1 MTDLLLQIAVSN
13 VCISLALAVA
23 ALLVERIAKRPAI
36 AHLLWLLVFVKLLT
50 PPIVTIPVFTIPAP
64 ADTMPLDIDG
74 PTAGVAVEADAG
86 AFDVSPAEETNPTVW
101 EQTEPALLLAW
112 LFGSGFILIWS
123 LVRVYRFDRLLR
135 TGSETAPPEL
145 QARAARIAGR
155 LGLRSVPTIRTTS
168 AQLSPLVWWV
178 GGKVRV
184 VIPQSLLDQM
194 DTEHSQWVLA
204 HELAHVRRRDYLVR
218 WLEWLACVCFWWNP
232 LVWWGRCRLR
242 GNEEICCDDLVLAS
256 LKPKPRTYA
265 DSLLNVIEHLA
276 SPVIRPPAVAS
287 EINSGGFL
295 RRRFKMIVSE
305 TTNRSRSRWLQACVL
320 LGAMLVL
327 PVGLTYAQDFDAV
340 ERKLGEAVAEGELS
354 LEQAVVMME
363 ALREVA
369 EDEQEGGINRR
380 FGGWIGDVGGK
391 LKAAVEAGKLSEED
405 AWKKW
410 HHFKQH
416 ELGPKLKA
424 TLKAGKMSEEIARRI
439 WHDVEMAEVGE
450 KLKAAVAK
458 GELTEKE
465 AGAKWKAISKESRG
479 DFAERPSRDEMGKVK
494 ERIWAGVKE
503 GRITEAQAKERWG
516 GYLKRVRGEAREK
529 RSTKRDEGLV
539 GHYKRMGVSVET
551 LGKIKKALA
560 DAGVTDKQME
570 GTLGGMIRVVYEM
583 KSEGDAY
590 KMDPGLRKYFAERLR
605 LTDKQMELVEGIA
618 RRVLHGMKESTRR
631 GDVPE
636 RKRDEGIVGHYKR
649 MGVSVE
655 TLDKIKKALAD
666 AGVTD
671 KQMEGTLG
679 GMIRVVYEMKSEG
692 DAYKMDPGLRK
703 YSAEQLRLTDKQ
715 IELVEGIARRVL
727 HGMKESHR
735 ER

>member
-23 ALLVERIAKRPAI
+23 ALLVERIAKRPPI

-50 PPIVTIPVFTIPAP
+50 PPIVTVPVFTVSAP
-64 ADTMPLDIDG
+64 ADTVPLDIDG

-86 AFDVSPAEETNPTVW
+86 AFDVSPAEETTPTVW
-101 EQTEPALLLAW
+101 EQTKPALLLVW
-112 LFGSGFILIWS
+112 LFGSGFILVWS

-135 TGSETAPPEL
+135 MESEAPPPDL
-145 QARAARIAGR
+145 QVIAARIAAR
-155 LGLRSVPTIRTTS
+155 LGSKSVPAIRTTS
-168 AQLSPLVWWV
+168 AGLSPLVWWV

-242 GNEEICCDDLVLAS
+242 ANEEICCDDLVLAS

-265 DSLLNVIEHLA
+265 DSVLSAIEHLA
-276 SPVIRPPAVAS
+276 SPVLRPPAVAS
-287 EINSGGFL
+287 EVNSGRFL

-340 ERKLGEAVAEGELS
+340 EGELS

-363 ALREVA
+363 ALRQVA
-369 EDEQEGGINRR
+369 KDEQEGDISRR

-424 TLKAGKMSEEIARRI
+424 TVKAGKMSEEIARRI

-479 DFAERPSRDEMGKVK
+479 DFTERPSREEMGKVK

-503 GRITEAQAKERWG
+503 GRITEAQAKERWE
-516 GYLKRVRGEAREK
+516 GYLKRVRGEPREQ

-570 GTLGGMIRVVYEM
+570 GTLAGMLKVVYEM

-590 KMDPGLRKYFAERLR
+590 KMDPGLRKYF
-605 LTDKQMELVEGIA
+605 TGK
-618 RRVLHGMKESTRR
+618 
-631 GDVPE
+631 
-636 RKRDEGIVGHYKR
+636 
-649 MGVSVE
+649 
-655 TLDKIKKALAD
+655 
-666 AGVTD
+666 
-671 KQMEGTLG
+671 
-679 GMIRVVYEMKSEG
+679 
-692 DAYKMDPGLRK
+692 
-703 YSAEQLRLTDKQ
+703 LRLTDKQ
-715 IELVEGIARRVL
+715 IELVEGIARRLL
-727 HGMKESHR
+727 HGMKKSHR